1 MSPSSMIFL
10 ALAFCV
16 LLHSEFLF
24 PVVSAQSDFDWGSIE
39 PTEDLSWVDC
49 YSDYQCTRFQVPVD
63 YSNEDGDKA
72 ALAVIK
78 LPAQSETEYKGT
90 VLINPGGPGGSG
102 VAALISFNT
111 LAVSVIGNQ
120 YDIVGFDPRG
130 VANSTPRAEFFLSK
144 EEHYQWLASTDH
156 WATAVNTT
164 SDQIPHL
171 WASAQVIAELAKE
184 RDNGILNYIST
195 DNVARDML
203 RISEAAGQ
211 EKLQYWGFSYGTVL
225 GSTFAAMFPDKV
237 ERMILDGVVDVDGYY
252 SGDWRNELVDADK
265 DMESFFD
272 SCVAAGPNVCAFYA
286 PTAEEISDNLDSLYD
301 SLLIQPV
308 PVVSSSSYGF
318 VDYSV
323 LRTAIWNALYAPYIY
338 FSILA
343 EGLASLAAGN
353 GTIIY
358 EMQATAYDPSSVY
371 DNSWEAEIAI
381 SCGDALNNTDTVAD
395 LFAYWDD
402 VKGLSTFANLLLIKQ
417 RISCSGWKFH
427 REGRFTGEP
436 LPAHIIRACSKYFS
450 IGPVT
455 GNTSYPI
462 LFIGNT
468 ADPVTPLSGAK
479 KLSSAFP
486 SSVVLTQNASGH
498 TSAFS
503 LSECTYAYVQAYFQN
518 GTLPSDGTVCKVESE
533 MFPTSS
539 NATRS
544 QRRSLWGR
552 K

>member
-1 MSPSSMIFL
+1 MVRDPESHNGVIAVRFSLPMIFF
-10 ALAFCV
+10 AN
-16 LLHSEFLF
+16 
-24 PVVSAQSDFDWGSIE
+24 VSI
-39 PTEDLSWVDC
+39 LK
-49 YSDYQCTRFQVPVD
+49 VPID

-78 LPAQSETEYKGT
+78 LPAQSSTEYKGT
-90 VLINPGGPGGSG
+90 VLINPGGPGLSG
-102 VAALISFNT
+102 VASLISFNS
-111 LAVSVIGNQ
+111 LASVIGNQ

-156 WATAVNTT
+156 WASAVNTT

-184 RDNGILNYIST
+184 RDNGILNYIGT

-211 EKLQYWGFSYGTVL
+211 EKLQYWGFSYGTVI
-225 GSTFAAMFPDKV
+225 GSIFAAMFPDKV
-237 ERMILDGVVDVDGYY
+237 ERMVLDGVVDVDGYY
-252 SGDWRNELVDADK
+252 SGNLTEIVHGAGNVSFDAFPSVGNQILAGRILFLARRKLNSGVSGVLVDADK

-272 SCVAAGPNVCAFYA
+272 GCVAAGPNACAFYA
-286 PTAEEISDNLDSLYD
+286 PTAEQISNNLDSLYD
-301 SLLIQPV
+301 SLLAQPV
-308 PVVSSSSYGF
+308 PVVSSSVYGL
-318 VDYSV
+318 VDYSA
-323 LRTAIWNALYAPYIY
+323 LQAAIWNTLYEPYIY
-338 FSILA
+338 FSSLA
-343 EGLASLAAGN
+343 EGLANLAAGN

-358 EMQATAYDPSSVY
+358 ELQATAYDPSTVY
-371 DNSWEAEIAI
+371 DNLWEAEIAI
-381 SCGDALNNTDTVAD
+381 TCGDALNNNDSVAD
-395 LFAYWDD
+395 LFAYWDE
-402 VKGLSTFANLLLIKQ
+402 VKNISTFANILPLKQ

-427 REGRFTGEP
+427 REDRFT
-436 LPAHIIRACSKYFS
+436 
-450 IGPVT
+450 
-455 GNTSYPI
+455 
-462 LFIGNT
+462 GNT
-468 ADPVTPLSGAK
+468 ADPVTPLYGAK

-486 SSVVLTQNASGH
+486 GSVVLTQNASGH

-503 LSECTYAYVQAYFQN
+503 SSKCTYAYVQAYFQN
-518 GTLPSDGTVCKVESE
+518 GTLPSGGTVCDVESE